1 MAQSA
6 SSPLSL
12 LPLLQRLS
20 FSGSCPFALACLKWP
35 LFRLRL
41 PMFDDEVVDDKA
53 TLALMI
59 FVDAA
64 QEQGV
69 CANQAAIAAAELV
82 LAIYAG
88 EYDPDPVSVTH

>member
-1 MAQSA
+1 
-6 SSPLSL
+6 
-12 LPLLQRLS
+12 
-20 FSGSCPFALACLKWP
+20 
-35 LFRLRL
+35 
-41 PMFDDEVVDDKA
+41 MFDDEDEDEDEDDKA